1 MTGLIRGILAVV
13 TACALGWGTAS
24 ACNVQGRVVCT
35 GTDTGVS
42 GVGVTLDRIG
52 FGDTYVTSTN
62 ENGFFFTHVAW
73 RGWTYGVTLD
83 LGGGVLI
90 PEDPV
95 LCDTSGTL
103 IDIPAYEVDAPTC
116 GTPPP
121 PPPPPPV
128 TADCSPGFYKNHP
141 ETWCDACFGGEGCAL
156 IVEQLGAR
164 GAGSAAIRDAA
175 KAEIDAC
182 FGTAAA
188 SPCLDDDS

>member
-1 MTGLIRGILAVV
+1 MTAILRGFLAVMV
-13 TACALGWGTAS
+13 VCSLGWSTAS
-24 ACNVQGRVVCT
+24 ACDVKGKVVCT
-35 GTDTGVS
+35 GTDTGVP

-52 FGDTYVTSTN
+52 FGDTYVTTTDAL
-62 ENGFFFTHVAW
+62 GFFSTHVAW

-83 LGGGVLI
+83 LGGGLI
-90 PEDPV
+90 VPESPV

-103 IDIPAYEVDAPTC
+103 IDIPAYEVDAPAC

-121 PPPPPPV
+121 PPPT

-164 GAGSAAIRDAA
+164 GSGSAAVREAA
-175 KAEIDAC
+175 KAAIDAC

-188 SPCLDDDS
+188 SPCVDDDS

>member
-13 TACALGWGTAS
+13 VACALGWGTAS

-35 GTDTGVS
+35 GTTTGVE

-52 FGDTYVTSTN
+52 FGDTYVTATDA
-62 ENGFFFTHVAW
+62 NGFFSTHVAW

-83 LGGGVLI
+83 LGGGVLV

-95 LCDTSGTL
+95 LCDLNGTL
-103 IDIPAYEVDAPTC
+103 IDIPAYEVDAPAC
-116 GTPPP
+116 GTPP

-141 ETWCDACFGGEGCAL
+141 ETWCDACFAGVGCAQ
-156 IVEQLGAR
+156 IVEELSSK

-175 KAEIDAC
+175 KASIDAC

-188 SPCLDDDS
+188 SPCVDDDR